1 MYLESRN
8 QISLPLDIPNVKV
21 LSTTLNDQGD
31 YIITVESTKTEA
43 TCQHCGRKITKFH
56 SHSHWIKLR
65 HLSILG
71 HRVYIRLRPR
81 RYECPDCN
89 GQTTTQELDWYAPKS
104 PHTRAYDEYLMLL
117 LINST
122 VVDVSRKEQVGEDAV
137 EGALK
142 RCLREQVDWTQFDQL
157 NIIGIDEIALTKG
170 HKNYAAIISSRQ
182 ADGHVA
188 ILAVLAD
195 RTKES
200 VRAFMES
207 IPPRLRPTIG
217 HVCTDMWEG
226 YANAA
231 TEFAQAHDEVEL
243 EVVADRFHVAK
254 NYRECVDTIRKQECR
269 RLKKELPASEYETIK
284 GVMWIIRQNHR
295 DLSPAERLKLR
306 LLFEYSSALKAV
318 YTLREEL
325 TAIFELPLT
334 KIEGQHRLE
343 RWIAK
348 VNRSGLTAFNPFLTT
363 LHNWFDEITNYFTD
377 RLNSGF
383 VEGVNNKIKT
393 LKRRCYGILNTKT
406 LFQRL
411 YLDLEGYRQFS

>member
-1 MYLESRN
+1 MYLGSRN
-8 QISLPLDIPNVKV
+8 QISLPLDLPNVTV
-21 LSTTLNDQGD
+21 LSTTLNDHGD

-56 SHSHWIKLR
+56 SHSHWLELR

-71 HRVYIRLRPR
+71 RRVYLKLRPR
-81 RYECPDCN
+81 RYECPDCH
-89 GQTTTQELDWYAPKS
+89 GQTTTQKLDWYVPKS
-104 PHTRAYDEYLMLL
+104 PHTRAYDEYLMVL

-137 EGALK
+137 EGALA
-142 RCLREQVDWTQFDQL
+142 RCLRDQVDWAQFEEL

-170 HKNYAAIISSRQ
+170 HQNYAAIISSRQ
-182 ADGHVA
+182 TAGHVA

-200 VRAFMES
+200 VRAFMDS
-207 IPPRLRPTIG
+207 IPPRLRPTIK

-231 TEFAQAHDEVEL
+231 TEFAQAHAEVEL

-254 NYRECVDTIRKQECR
+254 NYRDCVDDIRKQECR
-269 RLKKELPASEYETIK
+269 RLKKELPAAEYEPLK
-284 GVMWIIRQNHR
+284 GAMWLIRQNHR
-295 DLSPAERLKLR
+295 DLSPAEQLR
-306 LLFEYSSALKAV
+306 LRRLFEYSPALKAG

-334 KIEGQHRLE
+334 KTEGQHRLE

-348 VNRSGLTAFNPFLTT
+348 VNRSGLTAFDPFLTT
-363 LHNWFDEITNYFTD
+363 LHNWFDEITNYFTA

-383 VEGVNNKIKT
+383 VEGLNNKIKT
-393 LKRRCYGILNTKT
+393 LKRRCYGILNPKT